1 MSCWD
6 KLSIT
11 DLEMKGLSALAWDFD
26 FLQQLGETALT
37 HGGLF
42 ATARGRGPTLLFVHG
57 GFHGAWC
64 WAPYLE
70 FFSTRHVPVA
80 ALDLRGHGGLPQTD
94 AFVHEGVR
102 EMAADVTEAAAAL
115 GGPVVL
121 VGHSLG
127 ALVAMAAAEQ
137 IKPAGLVLLAPSPPN
152 NVPEV
157 KRLPAFPDGELIA
170 PPPPERTR
178 KWFLSGYSGSDI
190 APYQA
195 RMTPESPAF
204 LNDRYLARIS
214 AKPEWV
220 KGPTLCMSAGKDD
233 TLLHPAGQDE
243 AIAAYYS
250 AEFQSIPEAGHC
262 LMADDSAEV
271 SAALLLDWLK
281 RHNLAGKI

>member
-1 MSCWD
+1 VTWN
-6 KLSIT
+6 
-11 DLEMKGLSALAWDFD
+11 FD
-26 FLQQLGETALT
+26 FLQQLDERRLSNGRV
-37 HGGLF
+37 F
-42 ATARGRGPTLLFVHG
+42 MSGRGTGPALLFVHG

-64 WAPYLE
+64 WAQFLH
-70 FFSTRHVPVA
+70 FFRSQNVPVSA
-80 ALDLRGHGGLPQTD
+80 VDLRGHGSLPQSDTFLKD
-94 AFVHEGVR
+94 GVR
-102 EMAADVTEAAAAL
+102 EMAADVTEAAAIV

-137 IKPAGLVLLAPSPPN
+137 IKPVGLILLAPSPPSD
-152 NVPEV
+152 VPEV
-157 KRLPAFPDGELIA
+157 RRLPPFPDGQLIA
-170 PPPPERTR
+170 VPPPERTR
-178 KWFLSGYSGSDI
+178 KWFLSGYSGNDI

-220 KGPTLCMSAGKDD
+220 KGPTLVVSAGKDD

-243 AIAAYYS
+243 AIAAYYG

-262 LMADDSAEV
+262 LMADDSADT

-281 RHNLAGKI
+281 RHNLAGQIVG